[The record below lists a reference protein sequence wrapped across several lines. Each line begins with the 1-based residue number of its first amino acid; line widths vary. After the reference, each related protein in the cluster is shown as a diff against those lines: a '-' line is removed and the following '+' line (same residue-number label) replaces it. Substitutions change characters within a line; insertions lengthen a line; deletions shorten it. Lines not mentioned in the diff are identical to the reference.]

1 MLYPALMSN
10 ETVSSGP
17 DFDFDPDRTDC
28 KKCGRQNC
36 PDMRRRP
43 DGGVT
48 LGEHVD
54 ALEGLEEPRVG
65 INFTPEQARD
75 LCAWLRKHGYGD

>member
-1 MLYPALMSN
+1 MSH
-10 ETVSSGP
+10 ETVSEGP

-43 DGGVT
+43 DGGMT
-48 LGEHVD
+48 IGEHVD
-54 ALEGLEEPRVG
+54 ALEALEEPRVG
-65 INFTPEQARD
+65 INLTPEQASD
-75 LCAWLRKHGYGD
+75 LRAWLVKHGF

>member
-1 MLYPALMSN
+1 MLYPTLMS
-10 ETVSSGP
+10 TDAVGDGP
-17 DFDFDPDRTDC
+17 DFDFDPDRTEC

-54 ALEGLEEPRVG
+54 ALEALEEPRVG
-65 INFTPEQARD
+65 ITYTAEQASD
-75 LCAWLRKHGYGD
+75 LRRWLEKHGY